1 MKLKFNLLIS
11 NTERSLFY
19 VRELKKNNLY
29 PEHIIYL
36 DNEKNKN
43 YLTEIKKYFS
53 KNIKIYKSKKLSKK
67 VCNFLLNLKED
78 FIIYSSYPGDIV
90 KNEQLLDKKK
100 LLHSHSGKLPE
111 FKGSTTI
118 YYSILMLNKIFC
130 STIIMNKKIDEG
142 KILYVNEY
150 SMPKNMFSI
159 DKNFDSKIRAQ
170 NMIYVL
176 KNFNKLKKITT
187 KSKRNFHYY
196 VIHPFLRSIVFGN
209 YENNIRKK
217 K

>member
-43 YLTEIKKYFS
+43 YFTEIKKYFS

-187 KSKRNFHYY
+187 KSKRNSHYY

-209 YENNIRKK
+209 YENNIR
-217 K
+217 